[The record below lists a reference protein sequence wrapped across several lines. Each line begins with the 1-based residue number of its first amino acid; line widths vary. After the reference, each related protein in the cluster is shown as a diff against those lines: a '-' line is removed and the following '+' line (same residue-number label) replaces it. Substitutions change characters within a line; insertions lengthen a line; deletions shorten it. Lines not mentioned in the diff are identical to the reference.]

1 MQRGAALMLLLLA
14 GLQCAAGGSA
24 LGRDEK
30 RAERI
35 TADDDPVL
43 LPLTAVPRAL
53 HPGALNAVFDPDTTG
68 SVSKPTQR
76 SRPPC
81 TALAWFPD
89 VLPSS
94 STGACPDATRENRE
108 RNASALSPPIRWC
121 VPCDGGLGTRGE
133 PRPTKPAFAGKISTL
148 YLRRHIW

>member
-30 RAERI
+30 RAEGI
-35 TADDDPVL
+35 TGDDDPVL

-53 HPGALNAVFDPDTTG
+53 HPGVLNAVLDPDTTG
-68 SVSKPTQR
+68 SVSKPTGR

-81 TALAWFPD
+81 KALAWFPT
-89 VLPSS
+89 VLAVS
-94 STGACPDATRENRE
+94 
-108 RNASALSPPIRWC
+108 
-121 VPCDGGLGTRGE
+121 GGLL
-133 PRPTKPAFAGKISTL
+133 K
-148 YLRRHIW
+148 RRA